1 MKTNGHSNLDS
12 TLRTP
17 RVQHGNDT
25 LFKIELALSRLEN
38 GDYGYCVRC
47 QSPIAIE
54 QLEEDPSAVICD
66 SCRKT
71 RT

>member
-1 MKTNGHSNLDS
+1 MMKKAPSTDTASANKSLENIGFSMKTNGHSNLDS

-38 GDYGYCVRC
+38 GD
-47 QSPIAIE
+47 
-54 QLEEDPSAVICD
+54 
-66 SCRKT
+66 
-71 RT
+71 